1 MPNKKS
7 KSYSLKGI
15 SSDFVKVLISLVL
28 IFCLGIEVEAQN
40 IQQISKNKETKKP
53 KNVLFILCD
62 DLRRDMLGYA
72 GSKAQTPNA
81 DALKAVSV
89 DFRTAITTTG
99 LCTPS
104 RAALLTGRLGHRT
117 GIDDNIHLWHSRLL
131 GMDLKQ
137 KTLIEWAHKAG
148 YFIGYFGKWHL
159 GVGPKERSADRFSAG
174 GGGDFEG
181 FGREPDFGEVENYY
195 NFKNSEP
202 KPKYYALLKGTY
214 ENSGPKK
221 EANDGIAFLQ
231 EVNQTNKPFFLTV
244 SFHAPH
250 PPYQVQKPYDTM
262 YDYRNISLPVSFND
276 SFINK
281 PLQQRFVLW
290 PWHNTGHMTKQDWQ
304 ITIAYSWGNMS
315 LLDRAIG
322 ELLDALK
329 KSGNWENT
337 LIVFTGD
344 QGSMLGDHGLYDKM
358 AYSYDEL
365 MRIPLLIKVPGVPAK
380 NIDRHVSLIDINQTL
395 VEWMGLQPD
404 QPNSDSRSLFPLIK
418 NGDKGW
424 NTPDEAF
431 YRYEWYNG
439 SWFGVRTIRTPAYK
453 YAWNPTGGKNELYD
467 LKKDPHEIQNQFG
480 KPEYA
485 AAQKDLQI
493 RLLDHL
499 KKTED
504 PLYEKMKIVKKM
516 N

>member
-1 MPNKKS
+1 MQNE
-7 KSYSLKGI
+7 KG
-15 SSDFVKVLISLVL
+15 VPYTLKVLLSDVFKVSFLL
-28 IFCLGIEVEAQN
+28 LLFFCQYIKAEAQN
-40 IQQISKNKETKKP
+40 KQPVSKTKIAAKP
-53 KNVLFILCD
+53 KNVLLILCD

-72 GSKAQTPNA
+72 GSKAQTPNV
-81 DALKAVSV
+81 DALQAESIN
-89 DFRTAITTTG
+89 FRTAMTTTG

-117 GIDDNIHLWHSRLL
+117 GIDDNLHLWHSRLL

-137 KTLIEWAHKAG
+137 KTLIEWARKAR
-148 YFIGYFGKWHL
+148 YFVGYFGKWHL
-159 GVGPKERSADRFSAG
+159 GVGPRERSADRFSDG
-174 GGGDFEG
+174 GGGDLEG
-181 FGREPDFGEVENYY
+181 FGKEPDFQEVKNYY
-195 NFKNSEP
+195 TFKNNEP
-202 KPKYYALLKGTY
+202 KPKYYAVLKGTY
-214 ENSGPKK
+214 ENSGSKK
-221 EANDGIAFLQ
+221 EANDGIEFLQ
-231 EVNQTNKPFFLTV
+231 EVNKTNRPFFLTV

-262 YDYRNISLPVSFND
+262 YDYNSIVLPVSFND
-276 SFINK
+276 PFVNK

-290 PWHNTGHMTKQDWQ
+290 PWHDIGHMTKEDWQ
-304 ITIAYSWGNMS
+304 KTIAYSWGNMS

-329 KSGNWENT
+329 NSGNWENT

-344 QGSMLGDHGLYDKM
+344 QGSMLGDHRLYDKM

-395 VEWMGLQPD
+395 VEWMGLHPD
-404 QPNSDSRSLFPLIK
+404 QPNTDSRSLFPLIK

-453 YAWNPTGGKNELYD
+453 YAWNPSGGIDELYD
-467 LKKDPHEIQNQFG
+467 LIKDPYEIHNQFG
-480 KPEYA
+480 KPGYA
-485 AAQKDLQI
+485 TIQKDLQV

-499 KKTED
+499 NKTED